1 MSKFTNHFNRIEVT
15 DELSDKTLMRI
26 EESKRQE
33 KVTSRHYQS
42 PKQKRIRF
50 RIVALASVFTLI
62 LLFPLLSVLALGIEN
77 TVSNPAYDFSRARQV
92 RSVGQLNSLLS
103 VREHTPRRPF
113 GLLNGCS
120 SIGSPNGGLFGGE
133 NRDTAV
139 NDSAPPESSSGGGR
153 PGSGGGT
160 SEINVQVAGMDEGDI
175 VRNDGQFI
183 YRLAPNGL
191 TIVKTDNGQ
200 ISYVTSVAYRNFAPI
215 EMYVRGNR
223 MIIIGGTFDTAPN
236 HWDMD
241 RGGFMSFRS
250 FHRRVQIRVYDISNI
265 SQPNLERFFEIDG
278 NFHTSRIRIET
289 ETLFFVVQYFTR
301 TWNPDVRQT
310 EARRPYYRTS
320 ETADFSPL
328 PLDNIFYFRNNPTS
342 SYMILGS
349 IDLNDLDAKP
359 HVKAYLS
366 SSGIISV
373 SPYNLYISTA
383 QRFFNW
389 RGGERTRRSY
399 IARFSLEDLSHTGYV
414 TVLGTPVDRHAI
426 DEYNGY
432 LRIATT
438 YGNIWNLDTLASA
451 VFVFNSDLKEVSRIT
466 GIAPRETM
474 DSAAF
479 SGNFGFISTSPPWLI
494 WDPLYTVDL
503 TDPYNPTISEGLE
516 TDGINDYLRPIP
528 GTPFVIGIGQ
538 DAPPG
543 GSAMQTGIKIELY
556 DMKPGTDEMP
566 ESLAKYSIFGAWTF
580 AEVLR
585 NPRALLFMFDEDSK
599 RVLVGFAAE
608 SADWVQVG
616 DGINSRRGHFIFSQ
630 GFFLFEIDAL
640 NGTMEFLGTE
650 QIMRIDGQDTTIL
663 LPTLSNFDTSSPIF
677 PILDNNHNWNSG
689 WQAQV
694 NLSQKYISRAVI
706 NQGFIY
712 TVSDTVIAGYCL
724 CTFTRIDT
732 FTGLLGS

>member
-1 MSKFTNHFNRIEVT
+1 MSKFTNHFNRIGVT
-15 DELSDKTLMRI
+15 DELTNRTLARV
-26 EESKRQE
+26 EEYKRRE
-33 KVTSRHYQS
+33 NSAPRHS
-42 PKQKRIRF
+42 PPPKQRRF
-50 RIVALASVFTLI
+50 KFKAALLASAFTLI
-62 LLFPLLSVLALGIEN
+62 LLFPLLVTLALGIEHA
-77 TVSNPAYDFSRARQV
+77 VSNQAYDFSRARQV
-92 RSVGQLNSLLS
+92 RSVAQLNSLLN
-103 VREHTPRRPF
+103 VREHTPRNTT
-113 GLLNGCS
+113 GLLSGCS
-120 SIGSPNGGLFGGE
+120 SAPRFNSSP
-133 NRDTAV
+133 
-139 NDSAPPESSSGGGR
+139 DSSPPSSDMADGAGGR

-160 SEINVQVAGMDEGDI
+160 SEVNVQVSGMDEGDI

-183 YRLAPNGL
+183 YRLSPNGL
-191 TIVKTDNGQ
+191 TVVKTNNGY
-200 ISYVTSVAYRNFAPI
+200 ITYVTSIAYRNFAPI
-215 EMYVRGNR
+215 EMYVRGER
-223 MIIIGGTFDTAPN
+223 MIIIGGTYDTAPT

-241 RGGFMSFRS
+241 RGGFISFRS
-250 FHRRVQIRVYDISNI
+250 FHRRVQIRVYDISDIEN
-265 SQPNLERFFEIDG
+265 PALERFFEIDG
-278 NFHTSRIRIET
+278 NFHTSRIRAET

-301 TWNPDVRQT
+301 TRNPDTRQT
-310 EARRPYYRTS
+310 EVRRPYYRTS
-320 ETADFSPL
+320 ETAGFSPL
-328 PLDNIFYFRNNPTS
+328 PLESIFYFRNNPTS

-349 IDLNDLDAKP
+349 IDLNAFDAEP

-373 SPYNLYISTA
+373 SPYNLYVSTS

-389 RGGERTRRSY
+389 RGNERTRRSY
-399 IARFSLEDLSHTGYV
+399 IARFSLKNLSHTGHV

-438 YGNIWNLDTLASA
+438 YGSVRNVDTLASA
-451 VFVFNSDLKEVSRIT
+451 VFIFNSDLREVSRIT

-543 GSAMQTGIKIELY
+543 GSAQQTGIKIELY

-585 NPRALLFMFDEDSK
+585 NPRALLFMFDEESK

-608 SADWVQVG
+608 SADWVQIG
-616 DGINSRRGHFIFSQ
+616 DDWRTAMDHTIFSQ

-640 NGTMEFLGTE
+640 NGTMTFLGTE
-650 QIMRIDGQDTTIL
+650 QIVNINGEDTAIL
-663 LPTLSNFDTSSPIF
+663 FPTLSNFDTSGPIF
-677 PILDNNHNWNSG
+677 PILDNNDNWNSR
-689 WQAQV
+689 WQAQK
-694 NLSQKYISRAVI
+694 NLSQKYISRAII

-712 TVSDTVIAGYCL
+712 TVSDTIIAGYCL
-724 CTFTRIDT
+724 YAFTRIDT
-732 FTGLLGS
+732 FAGI